1 MKVVD
6 LLGNWQLQLS
16 LLAGVAFAMVLGAAI
31 GFERESKQRPAGL
44 RTHMLIAG
52 SAALLLGI
60 GDLLAEHFSDE
71 NYSQLLRVDPIRII
85 EAVVTA
91 VAFIGAGT
99 IIQHARHNAVL
110 GLTTAASMLLTA
122 AIGIVVGL
130 RQYVLALG
138 VTALALVVLHL
149 LSGPRSAQE

>member
-1 MKVVD
+1 MDIV
-6 LLGNWQLQLS
+6 GNWQLQL
-16 LLAGVAFAMVLGAAI
+16 LLLGSVAFAMLLGGVI
-31 GFERESKQRPAGL
+31 GYERETRHRPAGL

-52 SAALLLGI
+52 AAALLLGI

-71 NYSQLLRVDPIRII
+71 VYSELLRVDPIRII

-99 IIQHARHNAVL
+99 IIQHARKDAVL

-122 AIGIVVGL
+122 SIGIAVGLQQYILAIGVTVLAIVVL
-130 RQYVLALG
+130 RVI
-138 VTALALVVLHL
+138 T
-149 LSGPRSAQE
+149 GPSSRDV

>member
-1 MKVVD
+1 MAIPED
-6 LLGNWQLQLS
+6 WMLQLT
-16 LLAGVAFAMVLGAAI
+16 LLARVAIAMVLGSII
-31 GFERESKQRPAGL
+31 GFEREARNRPAGL

-52 SAALLLGI
+52 AAALLLGI

-71 NYSQLLRVDPIRII
+71 TYSQLLRVDPIRII

-99 IIQHARHNAVL
+99 IIQHTRRDAVI

-122 AIGIVVGL
+122 SIGIAVGL
-130 RQYVLALG
+130 RQYVLAVG
-138 VTALALVVLHL
+138 VTVLALVVLRL
-149 LSGPRSAQE
+149 FSSIGREND

>member
-1 MKVVD
+1 MD
-6 LLGNWQLQLS
+6 LLGNWQLQLT
-16 LLAGVAFAMVLGAAI
+16 LLASVAFAMVLGGVI
-31 GFERESKQRPAGL
+31 GFERETRGRPAGL

-52 SAALLLGI
+52 AAALLLGI

-71 NYSQLLRVDPIRII
+71 AYSELLRVDPIRII

-99 IIQHARHNAVL
+99 IIQHARKDAVL

-122 AIGIVVGL
+122 SIGIAVGLQQFILAIGVT
-130 RQYVLALG
+130 VLAII
-138 VTALALVVLHL
+138 VLHVIT
-149 LSGPRSAQE
+149 GPSPRDA